1 VSQPER
7 LIRVCR
13 QSSTTLIVCLPFL
26 ALFDGSRNLKLQ
38 GLLLLVTTLL
48 AIPVLVAMRQLFA
61 DTRQGLLV
69 LLYAAFGL
77 LSCVLNPSA
86 IDNLFGPVR
95 SHLGSLILLA
105 CVLAGASTLYY
116 QRRTKILWLY
126 AVISL
131 VGYLSVPY
139 SLVRFHSLSRI
150 SGLTSQPVV
159 LGCLLAVG
167 LVLGYYIFILHKR
180 HRALILLNQLA
191 VGGLLLATQTRA
203 AIGLALLMLLIS
215 YYWFTKP
222 TGLLK
227 TVCIPL
233 VIACLVVISLLYLP
247 GRSHGSNYMIE
258 SVRYRLHLAEAA
270 ISASADRPFTGYG
283 AANIPVALDCHTLQ
297 AADLQKT
304 CRQGFSFN
312 SSHNIFLD
320 RVIEM
325 GWIGGGAYIAL
336 VGTCLYRGLRS
347 NREAKVLSLAA
358 LLIAFYYLTNIT
370 SVTLELL
377 FWILLVSAAFHPRL
391 AK

>member
-191 VGGLLLATQTRA
+191 VGGLLLAT
-203 AIGLALLMLLIS
+203 
-215 YYWFTKP
+215 
-222 TGLLK
+222 
-227 TVCIPL
+227 
-233 VIACLVVISLLYLP
+233 
-247 GRSHGSNYMIE
+247 
-258 SVRYRLHLAEAA
+258 
-270 ISASADRPFTGYG
+270 G